1 MLKLKKL
8 VTENRRLLVTIRRD
22 VALDTNLAG
31 QIELDQF
38 VAWIKHSYLMY
49 PIGMAGGFC
58 LLLDFMGKWG
68 NHFVQF
74 SAAFLCVT
82 YLLMIYVSQTWVRRR
97 TKRETYRDLVR
108 IKFRMGFHR
117 FLIGSGWGLFLM
129 SLTTVADSGQLS
141 LIYGTGVAL
150 MSTGIFGGSFVYAM
164 SLWIPVTTGFLFSV
178 LYNYDSTGIA
188 PLVCLFLF
196 GMLNFY
202 SIIYLSGKL
211 KALTVNG
218 FELKNRNDV
227 IGLVL
232 NEFEEDSSDWL
243 WQTDPEFN
251 LINISKRLSSVLGQ
265 IGVTTD
271 KSVNIRDLIL
281 SGVEFSSDGGE
292 SETFVQRI
300 LAKAPF
306 RRLIIGVRQSDAP
319 VWWSL
324 SGRPT
329 FDKQGVFTGYQGVGS
344 DVTESHGF
352 HQKIDRLARYDAL
365 TGLFNRSQFNES
377 LAASFEALTTDR
389 VPFAL
394 LTLDMDGFKS
404 INDTYGHDIGDELLV
419 AMAQRISGTLR
430 EGDIAARL
438 GGDEFCAIIQ
448 CDSKDDALL
457 VSQRIIE
464 SLNKVFVLGKL
475 RISAGASAGLAF
487 APDHGNVAKD
497 LMKHADVALYYA
509 KRHGKSIVVPYHAD
523 IEHHER
529 ARVNFESELRQAVV
543 NHEFVV
549 HYQPITALADGS
561 TIGVEA
567 LVRWNH
573 PTRGLLGPG
582 SFITVAEE
590 NGLIEPIGRLVMSQA
605 CHDLLG
611 MPDNI
616 KMSINLSPLQL
627 HDEYL
632 VTHLREILRETGL
645 PPARIEFEITESA
658 VLETSGT
665 GSATLQ
671 ELKALGVRFALDDF
685 GTGHSSLSLLRRFKF
700 DRVKIDRSFTSGML
714 SDPTNLILVEQIIEL
729 SNRLGMDVTAE
740 GIETL
745 QQADFLRKYPKVK
758 IQGHLFGKAVPKAE
772 LYFRQPSSNVVPLIL
787 GHHTT
792 HGA

>member
-1 MLKLKKL
+1 MRKLKKL
-8 VTENRRLLVTIRRD
+8 ALDNRRLLETLRRD
-22 VALDTNLAG
+22 VAVENNLAG

-38 VAWIKHSYLMY
+38 VAWVKHSYLMY
-49 PIGMAGGFC
+49 PIGMGGGFC
-58 LLLDFMGKWG
+58 LLLDFTSKWG
-68 NHFVQF
+68 NQLLQF
-74 SAAFLCVT
+74 SAGWLCLS
-82 YLLMIYVSQTWVRRR
+82 YLIMIYVSQTWVRKR
-97 TKRETYRDLVR
+97 TGHETYRDLVM
-108 IKFRMGFHR
+108 IKFRMGIHR
-117 FLIGSGWGLFLM
+117 FLIGTGWGVFLVA
-129 SLTTVADSGQLS
+129 LTMVADSAQLS

-150 MSTGIFGGSFVYAM
+150 MSTGIFGGSVAYAM
-164 SLWIPVTTGFLFSV
+164 SLWVPVTTGFLFSV
-178 LYNYDSTGIA
+178 LYNYSHTGVA

-211 KALTVNG
+211 RALTVNG

-251 LINISKRLSSVLGQ
+251 LVNTSKRLTSVLGQ
-265 IGVTTD
+265 VGVATD
-271 KSVNIRDLIL
+271 KVVNIRDLVL
-281 SGVEFSSDGGE
+281 SEAGCAAEGDDTEV
-292 SETFVQRI
+292 FVQRI
-300 LAKAPF
+300 VSKSPF
-306 RRLIIGVRQSDAP
+306 RRLVVGVKQGKTP

-329 FDKQGVFTGYQGVGS
+329 FNKQGVFTGYQGVGS

-365 TGLFNRSQFNES
+365 TGLFNRSQFNDS
-377 LAASFEALTTDR
+377 LAASLETMKTDR

-404 INDTYGHDIGDELLV
+404 INDTYGHDIGDELLI
-419 AMAQRISGTLR
+419 AMAQRISGALR

-448 CDSKDDALL
+448 CDRKEDALV

-464 SLNKVFVLGKL
+464 SLNKVFLLGKI
-475 RISAGASAGLAF
+475 RISAGASAGMAF
-487 APDHGNVAKD
+487 APDHGSVAKD
-497 LMKHADVALYYA
+497 LLKHADVALYYA
-509 KRHGKSIVVPYHAD
+509 KRHGKSIVVPYHPEL
-523 IEHHER
+523 EHQER

-543 NHEFVV
+543 NHEFTV
-549 HYQPITALADGS
+549 HYQPITALSDVS

-582 SFITVAEE
+582 AFITVAEE
-590 NGLIEPIGRLVMSQA
+590 SGLIEPIGRLVIAQA
-605 CHDLLG
+605 CHDLLD

-627 HDEYL
+627 HDEFL
-632 VTHLREILRETGL
+632 VTHVREVLRETGL
-645 PPARIEFEITESA
+645 PSGRVEFEITESA
-658 VLETSGT
+658 VLETTGT

-700 DRVKIDRSFTSGML
+700 DRVKIDRSFISGML
-714 SDPTNLILVEQIIEL
+714 CDQTNLILVEQIIEL
-729 SNRLGMDVTAE
+729 SNRLGIDVTAE
-740 GIETL
+740 GIETM

-772 LYFRQPSSNVVPLIL
+772 LYFRQPSSNVVPMIL
-787 GHHTT
+787 GHHAPHT
-792 HGA
+792 A